1 LSPSEKRRER
11 QTDSLVD
18 PPTDRT
24 HHRCHLRVLGS
35 CGGQLLAIEAEEA
48 KGGQAARA
56 EQEANATN
64 ARQTATPVT
73 APVALEAAAH
83 SPVSLSSQEAEKGE
97 MSKPQSSQGK
107 SSPGG
112 SNGGQ
117 RGRSSGRQQQ
127 SSSRPRK
134 LGQLKLEDAKI
145 GIIGA
150 GKIADAL
157 VQGFIN
163 YGKIQANR
171 IHVAAPSSK
180 NLENFKNYGCHVTKR
195 NIDIFGRY
203 DCDIIFVCVH
213 GAVVRKCFKTGGL
226 RPAALC
232 TNYVPYMR
240 HPLYVVSLV
249 SGTTVDQLK
258 QTLINPDHP
267 DKYVIEQHRVMV
279 NTAAMYGLGL
289 CAIDCEPDSKK
300 LSPVLRQLLSSV
312 GKLEYVP
319 ESQMDAACAIG
330 GSGLA
335 FSYFFISALSD
346 GAFKMGLS
354 RQMALRFAAKTLQCA
369 AQTQLESGKH
379 PGELKDDVCAPSGA
393 AVYGVHVL
401 NKADVASGIAAAI
414 EAAHKRASELAE
426 PGHS

>member
-1 LSPSEKRRER
+1 MSKSQGASSSSQQQPSSPSSGSHKKSAKHQAGPEK
-11 QTDSLVD
+11 
-18 PPTDRT
+18 
-24 HHRCHLRVLGS
+24 
-35 CGGQLLAIEAEEA
+35 
-48 KGGQAARA
+48 
-56 EQEANATN
+56 
-64 ARQTATPVT
+64 
-73 APVALEAAAH
+73 
-83 SPVSLSSQEAEKGE
+83 
-97 MSKPQSSQGK
+97 
-107 SSPGG
+107 
-112 SNGGQ
+112 
-117 RGRSSGRQQQ
+117 
-127 SSSRPRK
+127 SSRPKK
-134 LGQLKLEDAKI
+134 LGQLKLADAKI
-145 GIIGA
+145 GILGA

-163 YGKIQANR
+163 YGKVEASR
-171 IHVAAPSSK
+171 IHVAAPSAK
-180 NLENFKNYGCHVTKR
+180 NLENFKNYGCHVTRR

-213 GAVVRKCFKTGGL
+213 GSVVRRCFKNGGT

-249 SGTTVDQLK
+249 SGATVDQIK

-267 DKYVIEQHRVMV
+267 NKYVIEAHRVMI
-279 NTAAMYGLGL
+279 NTAAMYGLGI
-289 CAIDCEPDSKK
+289 CAIDCEPESKK
-300 LSPVLRQLLSSV
+300 LSKCLRELLSSV
-312 GKLEYVP
+312 GKLEHVP

-426 PGHS
+426 P

>member
-1 LSPSEKRRER
+1 MSSK
-11 QTDSLVD
+11 Q
-18 PPTDRT
+18 
-24 HHRCHLRVLGS
+24 GS
-35 CGGQLLAIEAEEA
+35 KA
-48 KGGQAARA
+48 
-56 EQEANATN
+56 
-64 ARQTATPVT
+64 
-73 APVALEAAAH
+73 
-83 SPVSLSSQEAEKGE
+83 
-97 MSKPQSSQGK
+97 
-107 SSPGG
+107 GG
-112 SNGGQ
+112 SSAKRSSSHGGATQ
-117 RGRSSGRQQQ
+117 RGASAGPSGPRH
-127 SSSRPRK
+127 RK

-163 YGKIQANR
+163 YGKISASK
-171 IHVAAPSSK
+171 IHVSAPSAK

-213 GAVVRKCFKTGGL
+213 GSVVRRCFKEGGL

-240 HPLYVVSLV
+240 HPLYIVSLV
-249 SGTTVDQLK
+249 TGATVDELK

-267 DKYVIEQHRVMV
+267 EKYLIEAHRVMV

-300 LSPVLRQLLSSV
+300 ISPCLRTLLSSV

-335 FSYFFISALSD
+335 FSYFFIGALID

-354 RQMALRFAAKTLQCA
+354 RQIAGRFAAKTLLSA

-379 PGELKDDVCAPSGA
+379 PGALKDDVCVASGA
-393 AVYGVHVL
+393 AVYGL
-401 NKADVASGIAAAI
+401 AALDKADVNAMVVAAV
-414 EAAHKRASELAE
+414 EAAFKRGAELAE
-426 PGHS
+426 PGR

>member
-1 LSPSEKRRER
+1 M
-11 QTDSLVD
+11 
-18 PPTDRT
+18 
-24 HHRCHLRVLGS
+24 
-35 CGGQLLAIEAEEA
+35 EE
-48 KGGQAARA
+48 
-56 EQEANATN
+56 ENE
-64 ARQTATPVT
+64 
-73 APVALEAAAH
+73 
-83 SPVSLSSQEAEKGE
+83 E
-97 MSKPQSSQGK
+97 MSKPHPSATSKSGTSSAQSSTSKK
-107 SSPGG
+107 ST
-112 SNGGQ
+112 NKHGQ
-117 RGRSSGRQQQ
+117 QTT
-127 SSSRPRK
+127 SSRPRK
-134 LGQLKLEDAKI
+134 LGQLKLDDAKI

-163 YGKIQANR
+163 YGKIQATK
-171 IHVAAPSSK
+171 IHVAAPSTK

-213 GAVVRKCFKTGGL
+213 GAVVRRCFKTGGS

-240 HPLYVVSLV
+240 HPLYIVSLV
-249 SGTTVDQLK
+249 SGATVDQLK

-267 DKYVIEQHRVMV
+267 DKYVIESHRVMV

-289 CAIDCEPDSKK
+289 VAVDCEPDSKR
-300 LSPVLRQLLSSV
+300 LSSCLRQLLSSI
-312 GKLEYVP
+312 GRLEYVP
-319 ESQMDAACAIG
+319 ENQMDAACAIG

-379 PGELKDDVCAPSGA
+379 PSELKDDVCAPSGA

-426 PGHS
+426 P

>member
-1 LSPSEKRRER
+1 MSAKSGSTTGQSVSSKKSAKPS
-11 QTDSLVD
+11 
-18 PPTDRT
+18 
-24 HHRCHLRVLGS
+24 
-35 CGGQLLAIEAEEA
+35 
-48 KGGQAARA
+48 
-56 EQEANATN
+56 NA
-64 ARQTATPVT
+64 
-73 APVALEAAAH
+73 
-83 SPVSLSSQEAEKGE
+83 
-97 MSKPQSSQGK
+97 
-107 SSPGG
+107 
-112 SNGGQ
+112 
-117 RGRSSGRQQQ
+117 

-134 LGQLKLEDAKI
+134 LGQLKIEEAKI

-163 YGKIQANR
+163 YGRIDAKR
-171 IHVAAPSSK
+171 IHVSAPSSK
-180 NLENFKNYGCHVTKR
+180 NLENFKNYGCHITKR

-203 DCDIIFVCVH
+203 DCDIIFICVH
-213 GAVVRKCFKTGGL
+213 GAVVRRCFKQGGT
-226 RPAALC
+226 RPSALC
-232 TNYVPYMR
+232 TNYIPYMR
-240 HPLYVVSLV
+240 HPLYIISLV
-249 SGTTVDQLK
+249 SGATVDQIK
-258 QTLINPDHP
+258 QTLLNPDHP
-267 DKYVIEQHRVMV
+267 DKYIVEGHRVMI

-300 LSPVLRQLLSSV
+300 LSPCLKALLSSV
-312 GKLEYVP
+312 GRLEHVP

-335 FSYFFISALSD
+335 FSYFFISALTD

-379 PGELKDDVCAPSGA
+379 PSELKDDVCAPSGA

-401 NKADVASGIAAAI
+401 NKADVASGISAAI

-426 PGHS
+426 PSA

>member
-1 LSPSEKRRER
+1 
-11 QTDSLVD
+11 
-18 PPTDRT
+18 
-24 HHRCHLRVLGS
+24 
-35 CGGQLLAIEAEEA
+35 
-48 KGGQAARA
+48 
-56 EQEANATN
+56 
-64 ARQTATPVT
+64 
-73 APVALEAAAH
+73 
-83 SPVSLSSQEAEKGE
+83 
-97 MSKPQSSQGK
+97 MSKAPSQSQTNSKAQSA
-107 SSPGG
+107 SSAKKDAA
-112 SNGGQ
+112 
-117 RGRSSGRQQQ
+117 SSGKA
-127 SSSRPRK
+127 SSRPRK

-145 GIIGA
+145 GILGA

-163 YGKIQANR
+163 YGKIQASK
-171 IHVAAPSSK
+171 IHVSAPSSK
-180 NLENFKNYGCHVTKR
+180 NLDNFKNYGCHITRR

-213 GAVVRKCFKTGGL
+213 GAVVRRCFKNGGL

-240 HPLYVVSLV
+240 HPLYIVSLV
-249 SGTTVDQLK
+249 SGATVDQLK

-267 DKYVIEQHRVMV
+267 DKYVIESHRVMI

-289 CAIDCEPDSKK
+289 CAIDCEPDSKR
-300 LSPVLRQLLSSV
+300 LSPCLRTLLSSV
-312 GKLEYVP
+312 GRLEYVP

-379 PGELKDDVCAPSGA
+379 PSELKDDVCAPSGA

-401 NKADVASGIAAAI
+401 NKADVASGISAAI

-426 PGHS
+426 PN